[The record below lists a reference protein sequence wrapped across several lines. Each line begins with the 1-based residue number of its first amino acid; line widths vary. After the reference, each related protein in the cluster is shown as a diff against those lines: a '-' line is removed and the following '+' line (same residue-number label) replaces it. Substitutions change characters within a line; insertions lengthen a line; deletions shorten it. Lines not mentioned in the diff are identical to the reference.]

1 MEQGMINR
9 GSRPRRSRILQ
20 QRKKRQE
27 RSLQPNR
34 ESESLNRQ
42 EEIELETHYTKER
55 HYAGFWMRFWAF
67 SLDALMLLS
76 LRWLLIG
83 PILNLTDLRYALG
96 GMYGFFD
103 LVVSAV
109 FFFAYFALMT
119 KFYGAT
125 IGKMVFGLR
134 VVSKEG
140 DLLSWREVIFR
151 EGVGRVLHQSFAL
164 LYILYITVAFTST
177 KQGLHDMIADSY
189 VIYEKR

>member
-1 MEQGMINR
+1 MINR

-27 RSLQPNR
+27 RSLQP
-34 ESESLNRQ
+34 SEGLNRQ
-42 EEIELETHYTKER
+42 EEIERETYYANER

-103 LVVSAV
+103 LVVSAL